1 MTKFV
6 PSGYLSIRDALDRL
20 GRELFPSAW
29 TGEEQKARRGL
40 ISEEEWLKNKDLPP
54 ARGAGACGSG
64 EKQEGAGSEGHAG
77 FERRSFQPYVPGG
90 VQGGEAADGST
101 SSAARTTRGRS
112 ARGGHIGSL
121 ERETAPSLGFIVASV
136 RCRSDDRKG
145 EAPIPGRRNTGSLLV
160 RRFAEANAQRKPMS
174 PARIREAIAAL
185 KEKIATESLTRPQQ
199 ADFLRKTFASYH
211 VTERQLAEIYQA
223 VPVPTGR
230 PRKPDK

>member
-29 TGEEQKARRGL
+29 TGEEHKARRGL

-64 EKQEGAGSEGHAG
+64 RSRKAPAAKATPDSSDDPSNPMYQEEYRAGK
-77 FERRSFQPYVPGG
+77 RQM
-90 VQGGEAADGST
+90 EAHH
-101 SSAARTTRGRS
+101 RLRETRGRS

-145 EAPIPGRRNTGSLLV
+145 GSTNTGQAQHRLTFGQAI
-160 RRFAEANAQRKPMS
+160 RRGQRAEKADVTGKNPGGDRGLKGKNCDGKPD
-174 PARIREAIAAL
+174 AA
-185 KEKIATESLTRPQQ
+185 S
-199 ADFLRKTFASYH
+199 
-211 VTERQLAEIYQA
+211 
-223 VPVPTGR
+223 TGR
-230 PRKPDK
+230 FPAQDFSELPCD